1 MKVGLPESPSYTSL
15 KKNFFRSTKIQ
26 TRLMFS
32 FLALSIIPLVVIGL
46 LSTNMSS
53 TAVEAKI
60 ESYSSELLKVT
71 ADYVDLETAALLDI
85 NKDIILSDLIQ
96 KDLVIIDRMND
107 FEKNQTVQA
116 IDRYLTN
123 KFIKEND
130 VICSVIMTPNRN
142 FRYGSNNILSAEEW
156 SELYNM
162 TIEFGGGAKDVK
174 TLCLN
179 RTLENKNVIIYA
191 NNITE
196 ALTDNQIGVM
206 ITVIDEQYLYDSFK
220 DVQIAEGSNVF
231 IVNDDGVIVSGVN
244 RQEVGSAI
252 SDNTLLEEIKECSNN
267 RESCHYNGALISAEK
282 LSPSGWY
289 LVSQI
294 PYSYLYR
301 ESNSIQQ
308 YVLIVIGIC
317 FVMSLVVAWF
327 TTRTIAV
334 PLKKL
339 VEAMKKAKEGDLTL
353 RIKDVNRDEVA
364 VLFENFNQMLSNI
377 KQLMLKVR
385 SSAKQVLEGA
395 TKVSVSAEQ
404 SFSYSQQMAA
414 TVQQIAEGSTNQA
427 ANTVESVEQM
437 SSLSSDIHE
446 VGSIMQGVSESLY
459 KTRSMGEGI
468 QKHVYLLNEKAL
480 ETSDITQK
488 VVNDIMELNDDMQKI
503 GDITNLIAN
512 ISEQTTLLSL
522 NAAIEAARAGE
533 AGRGFAVVADEVKKL
548 SDQTKEASQAIN
560 SLLVNIQEKS
570 QKTANQVTGAI
581 KIVDEQTDAVKDANN
596 SFNEIFDSIQTIID
610 YIARLRDCVD
620 KMMISKD
627 KASESMEI
635 VSSVSEEFAATAQEV
650 SASTEEHIESSEK
663 LSELAR
669 NIKELADGLER
680 MILNFKIE

>member
-1 MKVGLPESPSYTSL
+1 MKSGLPENPSFMSL
-15 KKNFFRSTKIQ
+15 KKSIFRRAKIQ
-26 TRLMFS
+26 VRLMLS
-32 FLALSIIPLVVIGL
+32 FLALSIIPLAVIGL

-53 TAVEAKI
+53 SAVEGKI

-71 ADYVDLETAALLDI
+71 GEYVDLQTAALLDI
-85 NKDIILSDLIQ
+85 NKEIILSDLVQ

-107 FEKNQTVQA
+107 FDRNQTVQA

-123 KFIKEND
+123 KFIKVNE
-130 VICSVIMTPNRN
+130 VISSVIMTPDRT
-142 FRYGSNNILSAEEW
+142 FKYGSTSVLSNEEW
-156 SELYNM
+156 QELYNM
-162 TIEFGGGAKDVK
+162 TVEFGGGSTEVK

-179 RTLENKNVIIYA
+179 KTREKRNIIIYA

-196 ALTDNQIGVM
+196 VLTENNIGVM
-206 ITVIDEQYLYDSFK
+206 ITVIDEEYLYDSFK
-220 DVQIAEGSNVF
+220 DVQIAEGSNVY
-231 IVNDDGVIVSGVN
+231 IVNNEGVIVSGVN
-244 RQEVGSAI
+244 REEVGTTI
-252 SDNTLLEEIKECSNN
+252 SDNVLLEKIKECAQNN
-267 RESCHYNGALISAEK
+267 DTSHINETLISARQ

-301 ESNSIQQ
+301 ESVSIQQ
-308 YVLIVIGIC
+308 FVLVVIGIC
-317 FVMSLVVAWF
+317 LAMSFFVAWF
-327 TTRTIAV
+327 ITRTIAV

-353 RIKDVNRDEVA
+353 SVNDANRDEVA
-364 VLFENFNQMLSNI
+364 VLFDNFNQMLSNI
-377 KQLMLKVR
+377 KELMLRVR
-385 SSAKQVLEGA
+385 SAAKQVLEGA
-395 TKVSVSAEQ
+395 TAVSNSAEQ

-427 ANTVESVEQM
+427 ENTVESVSQM
-437 SSLSSDIHE
+437 SSLSSDIQE
-446 VGSIMQGVSESLY
+446 VGNIMQGVSESLH
-459 KTRSMGEGI
+459 KTRSMGDGI
-468 QKHVYLLNEKAL
+468 QNHVQLLNEKAL
-480 ETSDITQK
+480 ETSNITQK
-488 VVNDIMELNDDMQKI
+488 VVKEIMELNADMQKI

-560 SLLVNIQEKS
+560 NLLVNIQEKS
-570 QKTANQVTGAI
+570 QKTADQVTGAI

-596 SFNEIFDSIQTIID
+596 SFKEVFESLQTIID
-610 YIARLRDCVD
+610 RIADLGDCVD
-620 KMMISKD
+620 KMMISRD
-627 KASESMEI
+627 KASEAMEV

-663 LSELAR
+663 LSELAKH
-669 NIKELADGLER
+669 IKEQADGLER